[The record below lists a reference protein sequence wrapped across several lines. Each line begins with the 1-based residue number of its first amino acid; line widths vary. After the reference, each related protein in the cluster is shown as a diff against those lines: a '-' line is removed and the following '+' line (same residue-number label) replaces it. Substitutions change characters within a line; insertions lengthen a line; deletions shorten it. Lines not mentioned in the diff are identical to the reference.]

1 MKFNK
6 PKKVKNKE
14 NAQRI
19 AHYHA
24 NKDRILKK
32 QKETYQKNILI
43 KRKQEKERRK
53 DDVYDLTDRY
63 VKQVITRHSLLTFN
77 DIFDELVQGKRQEIQ
92 VKRLLKE
99 EEK

>member
-1 MKFNK
+1 MGYPRIPWDVVGGYCIPNFKGGPMKFNK

-14 NAQRI
+14 NAQRL

-43 KRKQEKERRK
+43 KRK
-53 DDVYDLTDRY
+53 
-63 VKQVITRHSLLTFN
+63 
-77 DIFDELVQGKRQEIQ
+77 
-92 VKRLLKE
+92 
-99 EEK
+99 